1 MSARGARV
9 KPESPCVQICQL
21 DERSGWCI
29 GCGRSGVEIAGW
41 LSFDDAARR
50 KVISILPTRMEL
62 LSELAGDEFE
72 TESQM
77 TTDIVS
83 ISCPYCAERFDV
95 IIDPSVPEQSYIED
109 CFVCCRPI
117 SLNVRVDE
125 DDVSVDARAENDA

>member
-1 MSARGARV
+1 MSAREERV

-41 LSFDDAARR
+41 LAFDDAGRR
-50 KVISILPTRMEL
+50 KVLTILPTRMEL
-62 LSELAGDEFE
+62 LAELAGEE
-72 TESQM
+72 LVTESQM
-77 TTDIVS
+77 TTDIAS

-95 IIDPSVPEQSYIED
+95 IIDPSVSEQSYIED

-117 SLNVRVDE
+117 SLSVRVDG
-125 DDVSVDARAENDA
+125 DDVAIDAYAENDA